1 MKVVV
6 IDDNTVNIAV
16 LRAMVRHLP
25 DCECVEFTDPS
36 LALQW
41 CTTQE
46 PDLVLVDYMM
56 PAMNGLDFLRAFRA
70 ITGCAEVPVLMI
82 TASHETE
89 LRHNALNQGVNDFLT
104 KPVDRVEFLA
114 RSRNMLALRKS
125 QKALSDRAAWLS
137 QEVAK
142 ATAEISNRELDTIF
156 RLSKAAEY
164 RDPETGAHVL
174 RMAHYSRLIGAKL
187 GLPEAELNMLFH
199 AAPMHDVGKVGTP
212 DHILLKP
219 GRLTDDEMTI
229 MRQHA
234 TIGYEILC
242 DSPSP
247 CLQLAAIIAHSHHE
261 KFDGTGYPAGLKGEA
276 IPLVGRIVAV
286 ADVFDALNSER
297 PYKEG
302 WPLDKARQYIEENA
316 GTHFDP
322 ACVRAFLSSWLDVL
336 EIRARYRDDPQDA
349 ALHRALPPYLLQSKE
364 TA

>member
-6 IDDNTVNIAV
+6 IDDNAVNIAV
-16 LRAMVRHLP
+16 LRVLVRHLP
-25 DCECVEFTDPS
+25 DCEGFEFTDPVR
-36 LALQW
+36 ALQW
-41 CTTQE
+41 CENQE

-56 PAMNGLDFLRAFRA
+56 PAMNGLDFLRAFRLLP
-70 ITGCAEVPVLMI
+70 GCTEVPVLMI
-82 TASHETE
+82 TASHETDV
-89 LRHNALNQGVNDFLT
+89 RHNALNQGVNDFLT

-125 QKALSDRAAWLS
+125 QKALSDRAAWLAE
-137 QEVAK
+137 EVAK
-142 ATAEISNRELDTIF
+142 ATAEITNRELDTIF

-164 RDPETGAHVL
+164 RDPETGAHVQ

-187 GLPEAELNMLFH
+187 GMNAADLDMLFH

-219 GRLTDDEMTI
+219 GRLDADEMAI

-234 TIGYEILC
+234 HIGYQILC

-247 CLQLAAIIAHSHHE
+247 CLQLAAVIANSHHE
-261 KFDGTGYPAGLKGEA
+261 KFDGSGYPAGLKGEA

-302 WPLDKARQYIEENA
+302 WPLDKARQYIEENS
-316 GTHFDP
+316 GSHFDP
-322 ACVRAFLSSWLDVL
+322 TCVKAFLSGWLEVL
-336 EIRARYRDDPQDA
+336 EIRAQYQDDPHDA
-349 ALHRALPPYLLQSKE
+349 ALHRPLPPCLRPKDSP
-364 TA
+364 

>member
-1 MKVVV
+1 MKVAVV
-6 IDDNTVNIAV
+6 DDNTVNIAV
-16 LRAMVRHLP
+16 LRALVRHLP
-25 DCECVEFTDPS
+25 DCECFEFTEPAR
-36 LALQW
+36 ALLW
-41 CTTQE
+41 CEGQE

-56 PAMNGLDFLRAFRA
+56 PAMNGLQFVAAFRA
-70 ITGCAEVPVLMI
+70 LPGCQEVPVLMI

-89 LRHNALNQGVNDFLT
+89 IRHSALNQGVTDFLT

-125 QKALSDRAAWLS
+125 QKALSDRAVWLAE
-137 QEVAK
+137 EVAR
-142 ATAEISNRELDTIF
+142 ATAEIANREVDTIL

-187 GLPEAELNMLFH
+187 GMSDTELTMLFH
-199 AAPMHDVGKVGTP
+199 AAPLHDMGKVGTP

-219 GRLTDDEMTI
+219 GKLDADEMAI
-229 MRQHA
+229 MREHA
-234 TIGYEILC
+234 QIGYEILC
-242 DSPSP
+242 DSRSP
-247 CLQLAAIIAHSHHE
+247 CLQLAAIIAKSHHE
-261 KFDGTGYPAGLKGEA
+261 KFDGSGYPDGLKGEE

-302 WPLDKARQYIEENA
+302 WPLDKARKYIEDNS

-322 ACVRAFLSSWLDVL
+322 TCVRAFLSSWLDVL
-336 EIRARYRDDPQDA
+336 EIRAKYRDDPHDA
-349 ALHRALPPYLLQSKE
+349 ALHRPLPHYLQTKE